1 MKWGDSRGVQIYNQL
16 LSAFDELCQ
25 DGRYTAIVKRSWQLF
40 QAEAVQK
47 ITIYAKNMINGIVK
61 DIELHAV
68 VIDSENIRYSSC
80 TCHRSDFCEHI
91 GALFLQYSKGLENGK
106 VLAEQAYFQLLGIT
120 RASQHVKQSDDAM
133 LINQSMSPVE
143 LFRLLNK
150 QFGDDWKKCKHS
162 FHPLSQTLTSI
173 KGLAKDSPYTIQRL
187 HWCASILYVL
197 YLGERALQAS
207 DSFSRY
213 YHEMTFKRIAEPWIA
228 NLYELLTELKETE
241 LQSFELTWINQL
253 LAFVY
258 DCAAKTEKTTIEWD
272 YIHYYLIGL
281 LIGHQK
287 EELELNKDL
296 LRRLDTEQ
304 GAFMRNLI
312 YGSLAA
318 LKLNAGEDEEA
329 IGYIDHCQFEKVQ
342 RLIYPIVESRMQEQR
357 WDKVQLWMDKLLQYF
372 SSGNHLRS
380 VGPFLTL
387 CRKATAMQPEDE
399 RWQDAMLMLLP
410 HSYSALAE
418 HYAAQGKYEAWA
430 DLQMYMGRKPEE
442 LKGTE
447 LQSIEKHAPETVL
460 PMYHQAIESAI
471 HTRNRQGYR
480 TAAKHMKKLQS
491 LYEQLDKQVVWHR
504 YFDAMQLK
512 YSRLRAFQEELLKG
526 KLL

>member
-16 LSAFDELCQ
+16 LAAFDELCQ
-25 DGRYTAIVKRSWQLF
+25 DGNYTAVVKRAWQLF

-47 ITIYAKNMINGIVK
+47 TTVYAKNMINGIVK

-80 TCHRSDFCEHI
+80 TCHRSEFCEHI
-91 GALFLQYSKGLENGK
+91 GALFFQYSKSLENGK

-120 RASQHVKQSDDAM
+120 RASQHIKPSNDELQV
-133 LINQSMSPVE
+133 NQSINPAE
-143 LFRLLNK
+143 LFRLLHR

-173 KGLAKDSPYTIQRL
+173 KGLAKDSPYYVQRL

-213 YHEMTFKRIAEPWIA
+213 YHEMTFKRIAEPWIT
-228 NLYELLTELKETE
+228 NLYELLTDLKEAE
-241 LQSFELTWINQL
+241 LHSFELSWVNQL

-258 DCAAKTEKTTIEWD
+258 DCAAKAEKPTIEWD

-281 LIGHQK
+281 LEGYHQ
-287 EELELNKDL
+287 EELDL
-296 LRRLDTEQ
+296 HRALIRRLDAEQ

-318 LKLNAGEDEEA
+318 LELNASKDEEA
-329 IGYIDHCQFEKVQ
+329 IAYIEHCQFEKVQ
-342 RLIYPIVESRMQEQR
+342 RLIYPFVERRMQEQR
-357 WDKVQLWMDKLLQYF
+357 WDKVQLWMDTLLQHF
-372 SSGNHLRS
+372 TSGNHLRS
-380 VGPFLTL
+380 IGPFLAL
-387 CRKATAMQPEDE
+387 CRKATALQPEDD
-399 RWQDAMLMLLP
+399 RWQDTMLTLLP

-418 HYAAQGKYEAWA
+418 HYVAQGKYESWA
-430 DLQMYMGRKPEE
+430 DLQMYMGRKPEDF
-442 LKGTE
+442 KGTE
-447 LQSIEKHAPETVL
+447 LQSIEKHAPEAVL
-460 PMYHQAIESAI
+460 PMYHQAIEAAI

-480 TAAKHMKKLQS
+480 TAAKHMKKLMT
-491 LYEQLDKQVVWHR
+491 LYEQLDKHVVWHR